1 MNKYFISEIYEH
13 ARFTA
18 GVLRED
24 IETSLRKEGFIEIK
38 INEPKNLFQKFLVRI
53 GHTPKVEKM
62 HSPGLAFFHF
72 PLRSRLIRSVFKS
85 MRPRQISTI
94 AYVHDLEGI
103 RGNHISL
110 LNQEMSMIARADI
123 VLVQNQEM
131 KNIIA
136 YKAGNENI
144 IVLEMY
150 DYLQTGLPPVR
161 SLSPVISFAGNLE
174 KAAFIHQLNRLP
186 SLTFIIYGQGV
197 PQLQGNNVH
206 FKGRQDPRL
215 LPALLEGSFGLVWDG
230 DSLETGT
237 GTGKYLQYN
246 IPHKLALYIMAGLPP
261 IVWKKSAMAQWV
273 LNKKIGIVVESL
285 FEVEEK
291 ISALTEV
298 QYQEFLNNMI
308 ELREKM
314 SEGFYMKMAIRK
326 VNKIISEQPGLKQAN
341 TFIS

>member
-1 MNKYFISEIYEH
+1 MNKYFVSEIYEH

-24 IETSLRKEGFIEIK
+24 IETSLRNEGFTEIK
-38 INEPKNLFQKFLVRI
+38 INEPKNLFQKLLVRI

-62 HSPGLAFFHF
+62 HSPGLTFFHF
-72 PLRSRLIRSVFKS
+72 PLRSRLIRSIFKS
-85 MRPRQISTI
+85 MRPRQINTV
-94 AYVHDLEGI
+94 AYVHDLEGV
-103 RGNHISL
+103 RGNNIPL
-110 LNQEMSMIARADI
+110 LNHEMSMIARADI

-136 YKAGNENI
+136 YKSGNKNI

-174 KAAFIHQLNRLP
+174 KAAFIHQLYRLP

-197 PQLQGNNVH
+197 QQFQGNNLH

-215 LPALLEGSFGLVWDG
+215 LPSLLEGSFGLVWDG

-246 IPHKLALYIMAGLPP
+246 IPHKLALYIMAGLPL

-273 LNKKIGIVVESL
+273 LKNKIGVVVESL
-285 FEVEEK
+285 FEVEQK

-298 QYQEFLNNMI
+298 QYQEFRSNMI
-308 ELREKM
+308 ELRQKM
-314 SEGFYMKMAIRK
+314 SEGFYMKTAIRK
-326 VNKIISEQPGLKQAN
+326 ALKIIREQPALKQA
-341 TFIS
+341 